1 MLRLVSEVPVLEDTL
16 MRVLVIGLTQGLR
29 VNPQDSIDIAENIVR
44 RAAQLHADGTFNAV
58 CDVISCVCYID
69 VIGSIGRL
77 HSVACGT
84 NGVD

>member
-44 RAAQLHADGTFNAV
+44 RAAQLHADGTFNTAS
-58 CDVISCVCYID
+58 DVTSCVSCNH
-69 VIGSIGRL
+69 VIGYICRL

>member
-58 CDVISCVCYID
+58 CDVTSCVCYND